1 DEEDYSDADDV
12 SWKVRRT
19 SAKLLASIISTRSD
33 LISEFFS
40 ELAPT
45 LITRFKEREESVRVE
60 VFQSFIAL
68 IRQVGAASGASI
80 SHSKK
85 ENWRNASHTSLEAD
99 PRVHLQE
106 QIPKICK
113 YLPKQLSGK
122 SVSTRQ
128 TGYVLLRELVVILQG
143 GLDEK
148 LGLFVPT
155 IEASLLSNSPVASV
169 KVINNPNLKIEVLQ
183 FLQAVLSTHSPSTLE
198 AFLPRLVKSTVAA
211 TQEKFYK
218 ITSEA
223 LLVLIELIKTVR
235 PIPDGAVSVAPA
247 SPQSVST
254 IQDIYKV
261 VLSTAKMTDVDL
273 EVKERSIMA
282 LATLLSQ
289 AGELL
294 TKLQVEEEA
303 LALLADRLR
312 SEVTRLV
319 ALRAIKSVTDS
330 VLVLTGS
337 LKLGDFPSELLP
349 TVGSFL
355 RKSQRSLRM
364 ASLAALESMIRQAP
378 TIDRGVLEE
387 VFTEIKGLLTTEP
400 DVHVFPLAIN
410 VVSAALAAESI
421 RPAAVELARRDMLPT
436 VIQLTFES
444 PQLVGLGVGLDG
456 VRQFW
461 SDLAA
466 ADPNIFDS
474 AVSAVTSPLLSN
486 PASVAKQSYR
496 PLAESIAVL
505 AIAVPTLS
513 AGTVNDFVERIAK
526 GVQGDVALLNIDISA
541 TYSSLDQ
548 NLIALFAAQQE
559 EIKLAAAFALG
570 NVAVGNL
577 ARHVPLLLSQM
588 REGGKKR
595 YLVLMA
601 LKEVIARSPGGA
613 LAAHAAELWELL
625 FSSAQDTTMEEST
638 RSVVAECLAKLLVLD
653 PASRLAP
660 LQKQLDSPSA
670 EVRATVVSA
679 IRHTLTDQSAG
690 EDFDTLLAPSI
701 VDFLRIDDSEL
712 NVRQTSLATLNSA
725 AHNKPYLIR
734 SGLTQLLP
742 RLYQETVVKQEL
754 IHVVEMG
761 PFKHRVDDGMEARKS
776 AFECMYTLLEK
787 CLARIELSAYV
798 DRVLAGL
805 SDPAQDIK
813 ELNHLVLQRLAR
825 VAPAA
830 LTARLDEAAG
840 PLREAVDAKPK
851 SNAVKQEIE
860 KVMELVRSG
869 VRTVLVLARA
879 LGLAAASAA
888 ASAPASAAAAAATIP
903 TSPAGG
909 GGVAAASDAAT
920 AAAAPLFEELLR
932 SVRTPGG
939 PIYDVYAAVASD
951 LDAQAAQAGGRFVG

>member
-1 DEEDYSDADDV
+1 
-12 SWKVRRT
+12 
-19 SAKLLASIISTRSD
+19 
-33 LISEFFS
+33 
-40 ELAPT
+40 
-45 LITRFKEREESVRVE
+45 
-60 VFQSFIAL
+60 
-68 IRQVGAASGASI
+68 
-80 SHSKK
+80 
-85 ENWRNASHTSLEAD
+85 
-99 PRVHLQE
+99 
-106 QIPKICK
+106 
-113 YLPKQLSGK
+113 
-122 SVSTRQ
+122 
-128 TGYVLLRELVVILQG
+128 
-143 GLDEK
+143 
-148 LGLFVPT
+148 
-155 IEASLLSNSPVASV
+155 
-169 KVINNPNLKIEVLQ
+169 
-183 FLQAVLSTHSPSTLE
+183 
-198 AFLPRLVKSTVAA
+198 
-211 TQEKFYK
+211 
-218 ITSEA
+218 
-223 LLVLIELIKTVR
+223 
-235 PIPDGAVSVAPA
+235 
-247 SPQSVST
+247 
-254 IQDIYKV
+254 
-261 VLSTAKMTDVDL
+261 MTDVDL

-312 SEVTRLV
+312 NEVTRLV

-337 LKLGDFPSELLP
+337 LKLGNFPSELLP

-355 RKSQRSLRM
+355 RKSQRSLRL

-378 TIDRGVLEE
+378 TIDRDVLEE
-387 VFTEIKGLLTTEP
+387 VFTEIKDLLTTEP

-421 RPAAVELARRDMLPT
+421 RPTAVELARRSMLPT
-436 VIQLTFES
+436 VIQLTFDS
-444 PQLVGLGVGLDG
+444 PQLVGLAVGLDAI
-456 VRQFW
+456 RQFW
-461 SDLAA
+461 RDLAA
-466 ADPNIFDS
+466 ANPNIFDS

-505 AIAVPTLS
+505 AIAVPSMS

-526 GVQGDVALLNIDISA
+526 GGQGDVALLHVSLLVIGNIGRHSDIAS
-541 TYSSLDQ
+541 TYTSLDQ

-577 ARHVPLLLSQM
+577 ARHIPLLLSQM
-588 REGGKKR
+588 REGGKRR
-595 YLVLMA
+595 YLVLLS
-601 LKEVIARSPGGA
+601 LKEVIARSPGGE

-625 FSSAQDTTMEEST
+625 FASAQDTTMEEST

-660 LQKQLDSPSA
+660 LQKQLGSPSA
-670 EVRATVVSA
+670 EIRATVVSA

-712 NVRQTSLATLNSA
+712 SVRQTSLATLNSA

-742 RLYQETVVKQEL
+742 RLYQETAVKQEL

-761 PFKHRVDDGMEARKS
+761 PFKHRVDDGLEARKS

-787 CLARIELSAYV
+787 CLSRIELSAYV

-830 LTARLDEAAG
+830 LAARLDETAG
-840 PLREAVDAKPK
+840 PLREAVDTKPK

-860 KVMELVRSG
+860 KVLELVRSG

-879 LGLAAASAA
+879 LGLAAAPAA

-951 LDAQAAQAGGRFVG
+951 LDAQATQAGGRFFG